1 MVWWLLCL
9 SPLAHAQEVSD
20 DAGDFSSEAGWVGMI
35 VSIIVGSAVAAERL
49 RGVFKSSDNK
59 SKDDDNVDLEPIT
72 TRLTSVETRLDSIE
86 TTVHS
91 IDTRNRDESASVA
104 RLEGRMGDWG
114 ERLARI
120 ETLIQGIAARNQG

>member
-1 MVWWLLCL
+1 MLWWLLTFF
-9 SPLAHAQEVSD
+9 PVAFAQDVSES
-20 DAGDFSSEAGWVGMI
+20 GDFSSEAGWVGMV

-49 RGVFKSSDNK
+49 RGVFRSSDK
-59 SKDDDNVDLEPIT
+59 KGKEEDVDLEPIT
-72 TRLTSVETRLDSIE
+72 NRLTSVETRLGLIE
-86 TTVHS
+86 TTVTS

>member
-1 MVWWLLCL
+1 MLWWVLLL
-9 SPLAHAQEVSD
+9 SPFAHAQEASGD
-20 DAGDFSSEAGWVGMI
+20 SGDFSSEAGWVGMI

-59 SKDDDNVDLEPIT
+59 SEDDEVDLGPIT

-86 TTVHS
+86 VTVTS
-91 IDTRNRDESASVA
+91 IDTHNRNETASVA
-104 RLEGRMGDWG
+104 RMEGRMSDWG